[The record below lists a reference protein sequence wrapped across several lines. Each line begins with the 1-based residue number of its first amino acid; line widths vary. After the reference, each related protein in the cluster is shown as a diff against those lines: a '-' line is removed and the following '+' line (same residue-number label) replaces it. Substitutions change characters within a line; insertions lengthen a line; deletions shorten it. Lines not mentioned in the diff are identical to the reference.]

1 MTVAL
6 ANPDPQRYTAAA
18 ADAKPTAG
26 VYVGAELFETD
37 TARTYIYD
45 GSAWTVMPRR

>member
-6 ANPDPQRYTAAA
+6 ANPEPQRYTAVA
-18 ADAKPTAG
+18 ADTKPTAG
-26 VYVGAELFETD
+26 VNVGAEVFETD
-37 TARTYIYD
+37 TGRTYIYD